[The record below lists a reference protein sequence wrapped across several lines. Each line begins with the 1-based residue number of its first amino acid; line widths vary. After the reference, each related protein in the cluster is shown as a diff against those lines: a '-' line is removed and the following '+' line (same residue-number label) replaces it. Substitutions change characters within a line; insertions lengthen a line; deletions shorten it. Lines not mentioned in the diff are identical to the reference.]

1 MQLPFLGPPPIHN
14 YKIYVCP
21 SVTLY
26 LYPTHFTYFGPLYSL
41 FVGPAYQGRDF
52 VSRII
57 IEYECFKQFG
67 PNIVAGCPFFQSHES
82 NFDKCKVRFCTHN
95 LNENAYHFKCHIS
108 MHLGTWASC
117 YCTIQWIDENRWID
131 FVKIKFHLNDLI
143 LNEFT

>member
-21 SVTLY
+21 SMTLY
-26 LYPTHFTYFGPLYSL
+26 LFPTHFTYFGPLYSL

-67 PNIVAGCPFFQSHES
+67 PYIVVGCPFFQSHES

-95 LNENAYHFKCHIS
+95 LNENALFILNVIS
-108 MHLGTWASC
+108 VCTWELGLHAIAQ
-117 YCTIQWIDENRWID
+117 YNELM
-131 FVKIKFHLNDLI
+131 KIHELI
-143 LNEFT
+143 L